1 MIFSPGDVP
10 ALFSGV
16 IVGFVLGLIGGGGSV
31 FATPLLVYYV
41 GLRDP
46 HVAIG
51 TGATAVAM
59 NALVNLFGHARAGN
73 VRWPCAL
80 YFAGAGVL
88 GATLGSSLGKVFDG
102 QKLLLLF
109 GVLMLV
115 VAAQMALKKQPAVQH
130 EVRMTK
136 ANVLGM
142 APALTF
148 FGLGAGALSGFFGI
162 GGGFLVV
169 PAIIAA
175 TKMPI
180 LAAIGSSLVSVTVF
194 GAATAANYAFSGLVD
209 WRVAGFLLAGG
220 VAGGIGGGMLA
231 GRMAVRK
238 QALTQ
243 IFAILV
249 AGVGLYVIYRG
260 AHALFGA

>member
-1 MIFSPGDVP
+1 MVFSPGDVP

-16 IVGFVLGLIGGGGSV
+16 LVGFVLGLIGGGGSV

-59 NALVNLFGHARAGN
+59 NALVNLVGHARAGN

-80 YFAGAGVL
+80 SFAAAGVL
-88 GATLGSSLGKVFDG
+88 GATIGSSLGKIFDG

-115 VAAQMALKKQPAVQH
+115 VAVQMALKKQPAIQH
-130 EVRMTK
+130 EARMTRE
-136 ANVLGM
+136 NVVAM
-142 APALTF
+142 APALAF

-194 GAATAANYAFSGLVD
+194 GAATAANYAFSGMVD
-209 WRVAGFLLAGG
+209 WRIAAFLLAGG
-220 VAGGIGGGMLA
+220 VVGGVGGGILA
-231 GRMAVRK
+231 GHMAVRK
-238 QALTQ
+238 SALTQ
-243 IFAILV
+243 IFAVLV

-260 AHALFGA
+260 ALVLFTA